1 MILSMAPQRQDRPRD
16 RQQDPPRL
24 QRPADEELK
33 MLLRELRVSL
43 PGVQVLFAFLLT
55 VPFNQRFKELD
66 PVDTAVFVLGVLAA
80 ALAAVLYIAPSAA
93 HRVLWPD
100 TAADEEALVRRSNQQ
115 AIGAHVFLGLA
126 MVTSVFVV
134 VDFIFG
140 RLPALTVGVVL
151 IVLIGLLWFR
161 APRRS
166 SRSD

>member
-1 MILSMAPQRQDRPRD
+1 MIRSMARQEQDRH
-16 RQQDPPRL
+16 DPPRQ
-24 QRPADEELK
+24 QRPPDEELK
-33 MLLRELRVSL
+33 MLLQELRVSL

-166 SRSD
+166 TRSR